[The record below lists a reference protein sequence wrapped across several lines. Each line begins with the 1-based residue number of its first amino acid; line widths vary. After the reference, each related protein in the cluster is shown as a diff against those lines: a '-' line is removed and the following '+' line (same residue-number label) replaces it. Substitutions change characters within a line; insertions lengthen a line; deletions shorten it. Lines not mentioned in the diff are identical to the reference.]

1 MAEYLKLR
9 QSNCKNCYKCI
20 RNCPVKSIR
29 FRDNQAEIS
38 ADECILCGSCFKV
51 CPQNAKE
58 IRSDLDKAKELV
70 GNHRPVYASVA
81 PSFVANYNGVT
92 IRSMEKALRRLGFAG
107 AEETATGAAMVTR
120 QYEEM
125 VAAQTQDVIISTSC
139 HTVNLLAQKY
149 YPEVIPY
156 LARVVTP
163 MQAHCRD
170 LKRRFPEAKTVF
182 IGPCISKKAEADN
195 CGGDDVDC
203 VLTYEELTQWLSEED
218 VRFETPEDNSPAIRA
233 RLYPTAGGILR
244 TMATDSPR
252 YSYVAID
259 GINACKQAMKEI
271 QNGHMHKCFI
281 EMSACEG
288 GCIGGPAMN
297 KDRRTP
303 IMDFISVDR
312 YAGKEEGIPPESVKS
327 LSKEFQPLVPRKIHV
342 SESAIEDVLRAIG
355 KTLPEHELNCGSCGY
370 DTCRDKAQAVVE
382 GKANLT
388 MCLPYLKE
396 KAESFSDTVIKN
408 MPTSIVVVNERYEV
422 QLINQAACE
431 LLRLSSPGEILGGQV
446 VRILDPLPF
455 ILANQNKEN
464 TYGKLAYLAE
474 YGKYVEQTVIYDKN
488 YSIILCFMRDVTA
501 EVKQAETKQEISR
514 RTIEVTDKVI
524 EKQMRVAQEIASLLG
539 ETTAETKVAL
549 TKLKESLR
557 DE

>member
-1 MAEYLKLR
+1 MAEYLKLK

-29 FRDNQAEIS
+29 FCDNQAEIS
-38 ADECILCGSCFKV
+38 ADDCILCGNCFKV

-58 IRSDLDKAKELV
+58 IRSDLDKARELI
-70 GNHRPVYASVA
+70 GSSNPVYASVA
-81 PSFVANYNGVT
+81 PSFVANYYGVT
-92 IRSMEKALRRLGFAG
+92 IRSMEKALKQLGFTG
-107 AEETATGAAMVTR
+107 VEETAIGAAMVTR
-120 QYEEM
+120 EYEEM
-125 VAAQTQDVIISTSC
+125 VASETQDVIISTSC

-163 MQAHCRD
+163 MQAHCRE

-182 IGPCISKKAEADN
+182 IGPCISKKAEAEN
-195 CGGDDVDC
+195 CGGDVDC
-203 VLTYEELTQWLSEED
+203 ALTYEELTQWLSEEG
-218 VRFETPEDNSPAIRA
+218 VRFEPPEDDSPAIRA
-233 RLYPTAGGILR
+233 RLFPTAGGILR
-244 TMATDSPR
+244 TMATDSLH

-259 GINACKQAMKEI
+259 GINSCKQAMKEI
-271 QNGHMHKCFI
+271 LNGHMHKCFI
-281 EMSACEG
+281 EMAACDG
-288 GCIGGPAMN
+288 GCIGGPVMN

-303 IMDFISVDR
+303 LRDFISVDR
-312 YAGKEEGIPPESVKS
+312 YAGREEGIPPESEKQ
-327 LSKEFQPLVPRKIHV
+327 LSKEFPPLVPRRIHV
-342 SESAIEDVLRAIG
+342 SESAIEDVLKAIG

-370 DTCRDKAQAVVE
+370 DTCREKAQAVVE

-431 LLRLSSPGEILGGQV
+431 LLRLASPGEIMGGQV

-464 TYGKLAYLAE
+464 TYGKLVYLAE

-488 YSIILCFMRDVTA
+488 YNIILCFMRDVTA

-524 EKQMRVAQEIASLLG
+524 EKQMRVVQEIASLLG

-557 DE
+557 DD